1 MRIARARTR
10 LLALTAA
17 AALAGGCGSGPTD
30 PAAPASPAATVDV
43 SQLDPGNY
51 PVVPRQITTMKPDIS
66 VGDVVQEAIR
76 LGEHV
81 PLPLEI
87 DERLGYGS
95 GGSAITAD
103 YPPMGIDGFN
113 DRAPGLVA
121 GWQTGGRHRYDVSL
135 GLNVHLTVLRFGK
148 PAQAATAA
156 DFLASQ
162 ASPEYPDK
170 GPVQIPGYPAARAAL
185 TSLEWVRA
193 LYPQGEYLY
202 WLHVEDDLTVPDGPA
217 FLMDVAK
224 RMLDK
229 ATESM
234 RDYRPTPPDQLAG
247 LLSDPDDLLSR
258 VLPAGKGQVRASE
271 GLYGP
276 HAALTHDDRPAASRR
291 AYADA
296 GIDVMASSLS
306 NIYRTKDDAAAQ
318 RFIAAFADE
327 LLDRYKPVDPP
338 PGLAT
343 ARCLQLKDVKYA
355 IGAKFM
361 CYLPYQRYVAEVYAD
376 QSQDLRQRLSAQ
388 YQLLAYGH
396 I

>member
-1 MRIARARTR
+1 MRIARSRTR
-10 LLALTAA
+10 LLALTVAA
-17 AALAGGCGSGPTD
+17 VLAGGCGSGPTD
-30 PAAPASPAATVDV
+30 SAAPASPAATVDV

-51 PVVPRQITTMKPDIS
+51 PVVPRTITTMKPDIS

-202 WLHVEDDLTVPDGPA
+202 WLHVEDDLTVPDGPG
-217 FLMDVAK
+217 FLIDVAK

-229 ATESM
+229 AIESM
-234 RDYRPTPPDQLAG
+234 RDYRPTPPEQLAG

-296 GIDVMASSLS
+296 GIDLMASSLS
-306 NIYRTKDDAAAQ
+306 NVYRTKDDAAAQ
-318 RFIAAFADE
+318 RFTAAFADE

-343 ARCLQLKDVKYA
+343 ARCMQLKDVKYA
-355 IGAKFM
+355 IGSRFL
-361 CYLPYQRYVAEVYAD
+361 CYLPYRRYVAEVYAD